1 VPHPEP
7 SGADGIGDTPRTCT
21 VIHALFRIRSRS
33 GTISAVRTTSGDK
46 DTIDDVTYFPLGAA
60 DHALQRLAD
69 ATAMQDTT
77 DYESL
82 RAAMDAEYFWRGIC
96 ETFRLADEAFRV
108 VSSATRDRQDISA
121 HVMARAADWVGTIE
135 LATEG
140 SRLYGALV
148 AYTQG
153 VSEAYSAVETWARDG
168 RLLDRA

>member
-1 VPHPEP
+1 M
-7 SGADGIGDTPRTCT
+7 
-21 VIHALFRIRSRS
+21 
-33 GTISAVRTTSGDK
+33 RTTSRDK
-46 DTIDDVTYFPLGAA
+46 ENIEDVTYFPLGAA
-60 DHALQRLAD
+60 DQVLQRLAD
-69 ATAMQDTT
+69 ATAMQDTK

-82 RAAMDAEYFWRGIC
+82 RTAMDAEYYWRGMC
-96 ETFRLADEAFRV
+96 ETFRIADEAFRV

-153 VSEAYSAVETWARDG
+153 VSEGYAAVQDWARDG
-168 RLLDRA
+168 RLHDRL

>member
-1 VPHPEP
+1 MRVPDPEP
-7 SGADGIGDTPRTCT
+7 SGSGRVGDTPRAYT
-21 VIHALFRIRSRS
+21 VTYELFRIRSRS
-33 GTISAVRTTSGDK
+33 GTISAVRTTSGGK
-46 DTIDDVTYFPLGAA
+46 DTIDDVTYYPVGAA
-60 DHALQRLAD
+60 EHALQRLVH

-82 RAAMDAEYFWRGIC
+82 RSAMDAEYFWRGVA
-96 ETFRLADEAFRV
+96 ETFRIADEAFRI
-108 VSSATRDRQDISA
+108 VSSATRDRQDICA

-153 VSEAYSAVETWARDG
+153 VSEGYSAVEAWARDG
-168 RLLDRA
+168 RV